1 MSSSSPTVDKDQKS
15 DSSTSSATT
24 TSFSSLP
31 SFPRKTPVK
40 FDRDL
45 IALIETNV
53 DDVTGEILSRTI
65 ERALSE
71 GAEDATAIPFLGKK
85 GREGYTIRIVCST
98 ESVDKFSQ
106 LLVEE
111 TGTLGVKTTEYSRL
125 IVPRKIVSIPFAIE
139 GFRGNVSVKVA
150 VFKGRLL
157 RIKPELGDCLHISE
171 SQKIPLRDVLEQVV
185 DVARSHIAKNPN
197 LVSDD
202 ESQKQSELTK

>member
-1 MSSSSPTVDKDQKS
+1 VSSTSPTVEKDQKS
-15 DSSTSSATT
+15 DSSSPTAISL
-24 TSFSSLP
+24 SSLS
-31 SFPRKTPVK
+31 SFPRKIPVK

-45 IALIETNV
+45 IELIETNV

-85 GREGYTIRIVCST
+85 GREGYTIRIVCPT
-98 ESVDKFSQ
+98 DSVEKFAQ

-125 IVPRKIVSIPFAIE
+125 IVPRKTLSIPFAIE

-150 VFKGRLL
+150 IFKGRIL
-157 RIKPELGDCLHISE
+157 RIKPELSDCLRISE

-185 DVARSHIAKNPN
+185 DVARGYMAKNPN
-197 LVSDD
+197 LLADD
-202 ESQKQSELTK
+202 ELQKEK

>member
-1 MSSSSPTVDKDQKS
+1 MSSSSPTVDKDLKS
-15 DSSTSSATT
+15 DSTSSGQ
-24 TSFSSLP
+24 SSSSSLP

-85 GREGYTIRIVCST
+85 GREGYTVRIVCST

-125 IVPRKIVSIPFAIE
+125 KVPRKIIAIPFAIE
-139 GFRGNVSVKVA
+139 AFRGNVSVKIA
-150 VFKGRLL
+150 IFKGRLL
-157 RIKPELGDCLHISE
+157 RIKPELSDCLRISE

-185 DVARSHIAKNPN
+185 DVTRNHITKNPSLLLN
-197 LVSDD
+197 D
-202 ESQKQSELTK
+202 ESQKEK